1 MLELGGKVPDT
12 TLINDQGQE
21 VRMADLQG
29 RPYVLFFYPKD
40 DTPGCTK
47 EACNFRDNYSAFQE
61 AGIEVIG
68 VSRDSTS
75 SHTKFREKYQLP
87 YRLLS
92 DPEHKLA
99 EAFGVWGEK
108 SFMGKKH
115 MGILR
120 STFVIAADG
129 TVQKAYPNVKPD
141 EHAQEI
147 LQDLGKLG

>member
-1 MLELGGKVPDT
+1 MIELGDNVPDT
-12 TLINDQGQE
+12 TLIDDRGQE
-21 VRMADLQG
+21 VRLAELQG
-29 RPYVLFFYPKD
+29 QPYVLFFYPKD

-47 EACNFRDNYSAFQE
+47 EACSFRDNYSAFQE
-61 AGIEVIG
+61 AGVEIIG
-68 VSRDSTS
+68 VSPDSTR
-75 SHTKFREKYQLP
+75 SHTKFRDKYQLP

-99 EAFGVWGEK
+99 DAFGAWGEK

-115 MGILR
+115 MSILR

-129 TVQKAYPNVKPD
+129 TVRKAYPNVKPD

-147 LQDLGKLG
+147 LRDLGNEQ